1 MALKF
6 YLNKYVKVDNIENYT
21 VGTLKILQGEYA
33 KFLEESGGVDP
44 DFPMFSFGGK
54 NGNKETKI
62 KGKNKAALEEEEE
75 NNNLLL

>member
-21 VGTLKILQGEYA
+21 LGTLKILQGEYT
-33 KFLEESGGVDP
+33 KFLEESDGVDP

-54 NGNKETKI
+54 SGNKETKI
-62 KGKNKAALEEEEE
+62 KGKNK
-75 NNNLLL
+75 N